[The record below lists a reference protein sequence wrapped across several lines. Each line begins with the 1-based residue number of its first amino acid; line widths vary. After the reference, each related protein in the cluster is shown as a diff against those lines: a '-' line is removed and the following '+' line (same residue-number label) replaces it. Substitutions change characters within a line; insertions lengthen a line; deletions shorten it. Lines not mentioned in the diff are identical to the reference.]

1 MRNRARVLHSRQLR
15 YQNSRD
21 TEDNP
26 RCAGSFSAHVIFF
39 SDGVAGMDAL
49 IGHARKTLLIRV
61 GKFAAILLLILIV
74 SGSLFTIISPFFGWR
89 NEVVISGSMEP
100 AIRTG
105 SVVIVQPNRPEDI
118 RTGDIVMYSSPDRT
132 SLTTHR
138 VVKIDND
145 PGLRFVTKGDA
156 NNNPDIVPIQPDQI
170 VGSVAFTIP
179 FLGYLAQFVRTPLGF
194 ILFFLAPAVVLIGS
208 EVLHLWGEM
217 E

>member
-1 MRNRARVLHSRQLR
+1 
-15 YQNSRD
+15 
-21 TEDNP
+21 
-26 RCAGSFSAHVIFF
+26 
-39 SDGVAGMDAL
+39 MDAQ
-49 IGHARKTLLIRV
+49 IGNARKTLLIKI
-61 GKFAAILLLILIV
+61 GKFAATLLLILIV

-105 SVVIVQPNRPEDI
+105 SVVVVQPTRPEDI
-118 RTGDIVMYSSPDRT
+118 RTGDIVMYSSLDVT

-170 VGSVAFTIP
+170 VGSVAITIP

-194 ILFFLAPAVVLIGS
+194 ILFFLVPAAILIGS